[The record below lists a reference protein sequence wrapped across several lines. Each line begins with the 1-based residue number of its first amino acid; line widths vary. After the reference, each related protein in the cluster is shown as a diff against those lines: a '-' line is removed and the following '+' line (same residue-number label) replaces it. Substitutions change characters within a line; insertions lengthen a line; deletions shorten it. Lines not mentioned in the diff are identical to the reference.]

1 MQIQLGRREGI
12 LSPLVK
18 TRGCYIFLGL
28 NSRFQFMQRANQ
40 DIWGAHI
47 QLKFHFSLLW
57 LERTHV
63 SLRTVLV
70 TFRLHQSM
78 ELPST
83 SSLTNAATE
92 ELHWGM
98 GRIFSVS
105 LIRFLLVQNYT
116 YSHGLFGGMKIQ
128 WPHIWDLERSC
139 SPKEP
144 GWCVK
149 VLSVILFQA
158 LKALKDVIKII
169 VQKGTNSV

>member
-1 MQIQLGRREGI
+1 MIIDTIYDPWMQIQLGRREGI

-47 QLKFHFSLLW
+47 QLKFHFSLLC

-83 SSLTNAATE
+83 SSLTNAGCYWGAALGNGKDFFCE
-92 ELHWGM
+92 PHQVPFSAKLH
-98 GRIFSVS
+98 IFS
-105 LIRFLLVQNYT
+105 RAF
-116 YSHGLFGGMKIQ
+116 
-128 WPHIWDLERSC
+128 WWDEDSVATHLRSG
-139 SPKEP
+139 E
-144 GWCVK
+144 
-149 VLSVILFQA
+149 VL
-158 LKALKDVIKII
+158 
-169 VQKGTNSV
+169 